1 MLKLNKIAI
10 ALTLLGMTSAAS
22 AQIFEMSYTDSN
34 GALQVKTP
42 TATWYSA
49 NSNIVV
55 TTIAGLDRKV
65 KLELLKGAAVVQTE
79 TSGIITVA
87 NRITASGTDF
97 YGVKFTV
104 NKPASDGNY
113 VLRSTVYDITGVQ
126 VSTNSYTFNVD
137 TTPPTAN
144 AMTVN
149 ASGYGQVNSGTEWL
163 LGTGGSDT
171 PNIVLPNLT
180 DPYGIASGSF
190 LFYRENG
197 TVYKNLA
204 RTYESASSSLS
215 YPLESSFP
223 TSNLDEQFGVQFVAT
238 DGAGNIYRSPIQ
250 KARWDNTVNAPSEPF
265 GVYNPNSS
273 NVLGPGLD
281 KFDPYVA
288 GMNVNTNPI
297 KLAYK
302 VPKTNYKD
310 YIQSGIYL
318 TNGAGTLSKAGE
330 DGTDVYL
337 IVTLPYGFTD
347 GNYVRWVNF
356 GSWGGGT
363 IGYNLK
369 LGAGVPAS
377 PTAPTMEYLYSDIGW
392 GSKARDITNTSLPIT
407 ISSWRATVGV
417 RPYDQKVYHLAG
429 CTIPAGE
436 TQCVVPWN
444 YNINLGTT
452 GYFHDSSLVKS
463 TDGTLMG
470 SPVWA
475 DIAWNDQHY
484 PSITPVFDSVTK
496 KLTLKIVQPGRGAYF
511 DRLRLNDA
519 WIENNGTRVN
529 PTGGLTANLDANYTY
544 VYDLSTLA
552 EGNYTLKAVAQERMG
567 PKTTVDL
574 FPFTSDRT
582 PPSLSVQYHGG
593 TVPTAID
600 TVKDLRVLISD
611 TVDNN
616 PVITRMTLVGGPIN
630 DALDLGYSKLAD
642 GWQPEVPRMFPT
654 LEPGQE
660 YTLKVDAVDAQGNK
674 RTVSQT
680 FSLSL
685 QNLAIADP
693 VKVMA
698 VAKSLLDSH
707 DQPLGM
713 VVFKGAL
720 TDGGTQSRGPQAGY
734 ITLRSDAAF
743 SVIFNGQPV
752 QPGETREVVI
762 PLDVD
767 GSARLPVWPATSG
780 VTGKASYMI
789 DIPQLTVN

>member
-22 AQIFEMSYTDSN
+22 AQIFEMSYTDTN

-97 YGVKFTV
+97 YGVKFNV
-104 NKPASDGNY
+104 AKPASDGNY
-113 VLRSTVYDITGVQ
+113 QLRSTVYDILGNQ
-126 VSTNSYTFNVD
+126 VSTNTYTFNVD

-144 AMTVN
+144 PMTVN
-149 ASGYGQVNSGTEWL
+149 ATGWERVNTGATWL
-163 LGTGGSDT
+163 LGTGGADT
-171 PNIVLPNLT
+171 PNFVLPNLT
-180 DPYGIASGSF
+180 DPSGIVSGSF
-190 LFYRENG
+190 LVFRENG
-197 TVYKNLA
+197 SVYKNLD
-204 RTYESASSSLS
+204 RPYETASSSLS
-215 YPLESSFP
+215 YPMASSFP
-223 TSNLDEQFGVQFVAT
+223 ASNLDELFGLQFIAT
-238 DGAGNIYRSPIQ
+238 DGAGNIYKSPIQ
-250 KARWDNTVNAPSEPF
+250 NARWDNVVNAPGVF

-288 GMNVNTNPI
+288 GMTVYTNPV
-297 KLAYK
+297 KLAYRL
-302 VPKTNYKD
+302 PKTNFKD
-310 YIQSGIYL
+310 YVQSGIYL
-318 TNGAGTLSKAGE
+318 YSGVGGVVKAGE
-330 DGTDVYL
+330 DATYVYL
-337 IVTLPYGFTD
+337 VMTSPHNFSD
-347 GNYVRWVNF
+347 QNYLRWINF
-356 GSWGGGT
+356 GSWAGAGV
-363 IGYNLK
+363 GYNLV
-369 LGAGVPAS
+369 LGPGVPK
-377 PTAPTMEYLYSDIGW
+377 APDLPNMEYLYSDIGW
-392 GSKARDITNTSLPIT
+392 ASRAREIQNSALPVT
-407 ISSWRATVGV
+407 ISQWRATVGA
-417 RPYDQKVYHLAG
+417 RPFDQKVSHLAG
-429 CTIPAGE
+429 CTIPAGQ
-436 TQCVVPWN
+436 TQCGAAWN
-444 YNINLGTT
+444 YTINKGTT
-452 GYFHDSSLVKS
+452 GYFHDQAIVNSA
-463 TDGTLMG
+463 DGTLIG
-470 SPVWA
+470 SPVWGE
-475 DIAWNDQHY
+475 ITWNDQHY
-484 PSITPVFDSVTK
+484 PTISPEFDSVTK

-519 WIENNGTRVN
+519 WIENNGTKVT
-529 PTGGLTANLDANYTY
+529 PTGGLTANLDTQYTY

-552 EGNYTLKAVAQERMG
+552 EGHYTLSAVAQERHG
-567 PKTTVDL
+567 PKTSVSL

-582 PPSLSVQYHGG
+582 PPSLSVKYRGG
-593 TVPTAID
+593 TVPSAID